1 MSDYT
6 KATDFASKDGLVS
19 GNPLKVVKGTELDAE
34 FEAIETAILTKADIH
49 NETHTGDHSF
59 TGNVTV
65 TGTLSAGL
73 IDGGTF

>member
-19 GNPLKVVKGTELDAE
+19 GNPLKVVKGAEIDTE
-34 FEAIETAILTKADIH
+34 FEAIETAIATKADIH
-49 NETHTGDHSF
+49 NETHTGDHTF
-59 TGNVTV
+59 NNDVVV
-65 TGTLSAGL
+65 TGTLTAGL